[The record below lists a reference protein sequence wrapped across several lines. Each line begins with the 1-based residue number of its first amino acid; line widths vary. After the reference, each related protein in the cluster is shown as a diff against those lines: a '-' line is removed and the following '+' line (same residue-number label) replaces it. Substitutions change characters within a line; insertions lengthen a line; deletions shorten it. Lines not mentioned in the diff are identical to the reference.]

1 MTEEEPKKK
10 QIRFNR
16 WALLIAL
23 LLVAGGFVLA
33 ILRDSDWWALGGCIA
48 LALVLTIF
56 GGDEKHPGKLGA
68 ERPKSS
74 ARRKTS
80 MNHHFNRMREA
91 REMRDV
97 RDATTGPVPWPW
109 QPFRRYSLH
118 RNAPAGGGDTILL

>member
-1 MTEEEPKKK
+1 MTEEELKKK

-56 GGDEKHPGKLGA
+56 GGDEKHPGKLG
-68 ERPKSS
+68 KGGL
-74 ARRKTS
+74 
-80 MNHHFNRMREA
+80 
-91 REMRDV
+91 V
-97 RDATTGPVPWPW
+97 IG
-109 QPFRRYSLH
+109 
-118 RNAPAGGGDTILL
+118 AGGCYTIPMGLC